1 MLNGS
6 ISSDVC
12 CCTLISEKNEKL
24 PLVKLVEWPRLGL
37 KKGLIRASKLY
48 QHCLIAVRYSSRA
61 LVMRSSLLR
70 CGPQF
75 TSLRIAPFKRFITSK
90 KSDLAL
96 PAAHHQL
103 LSLKPITPSDSYVSC
118 TVFNEKGD
126 VTAVSQ
132 KFPKWAFLRDHSLYP
147 RDLRK
152 IDATAI
158 DIIPSIIVKS
168 SCIVFNMLH
177 IKALI
182 EKDRVYVF
190 DTANPSA
197 AAKLGVLMYDL
208 EAKLSMNNR
217 VSMNTVTQY
226 YEHRALESMLINV
239 MSSLETDFKT
249 HSKLCG
255 QILTDLENEVNRDKL
270 RDLLIK
276 SKDLTL
282 FYQKSLLIREVLDEL
297 LESDDDL
304 AGMYLTVKKK
314 EQDDDFADL
323 EMLLE
328 TYYTQCDEYVQQA
341 ESLIQDIRSTEEI
354 VNIILDANRNSLM
367 LLELKVT
374 IYTLGF
380 TVATLLPAF
389 YGMNLENFI
398 EESNLGFAGVVLV
411 SIAAGI
417 MVTGANFKALRSV
430 TRLTMLNNHSG
441 AQSVRHQQLASK
453 YAEEHIPSLW
463 QRWGQWTNL
472 VWNGRTG
479 VAQRAQDKKD
489 RDIVW
494 KWLLDDEKK

>member
-1 MLNGS
+1 MVRFAICLSSLKMNG
-6 ISSDVC
+6 
-12 CCTLISEKNEKL
+12 
-24 PLVKLVEWPRLGL
+24 
-37 KKGLIRASKLY
+37 
-48 QHCLIAVRYSSRA
+48 
-61 LVMRSSLLR
+61 SLLR
-70 CGPQF
+70 CGSRF
-75 TSLRIAPFKRFITSK
+75 TSLRIAPFRRFMATK
-90 KSDLAL
+90 KTDLAL
-96 PAAHHQL
+96 PPIHHQL
-103 LSLKPITPSDSYVSC
+103 LSLKPITPSDAYVSC
-118 TVFNEKGD
+118 TVFNDKGD

-152 IDATAI
+152 IDTTAI

-208 EAKLSMNNR
+208 EAKLSLNR
-217 VSMNTVTQY
+217 GSMNTLTQY

-239 MSSLETDFKT
+239 MSSLETDFKM
-249 HSKLCG
+249 HNRLCG

-398 EESNLGFAGVVLV
+398 EESNFGFAGVVLV
-411 SIAAGI
+411 SVIAGI

-430 TRLTMLNNHSG
+430 TRLTMLNNHTG
-441 AQSVRHQQLASK
+441 AQSAHHKRLASK
-453 YAEEHIPSLW
+453 YADEHIPSLW

-479 VAQRAQDKKD
+479 VAQRAQDKRD
-489 RDIVW
+489 RDVVW